1 MFGFGVTLTAPL
13 QSRSL
18 DDEAGEK
25 LPDVAILDAK
35 IAEAEQAMKDG
46 ETSSARRLA
55 KDRREDM
62 MRLKRVEQIYVCP
75 PGASA
80 VLPIDFAPR
89 RAPCYPCSPDGC
101 LFYLSYSWQRCPQ
114 AMGLSHRMQPRDF
127 RQASFPVSNQHRLL
141 PGLLRIADGSRSTRP
156 VPAQTCHIGRDRCG
170 PASRDYIEGSVR
182 YPPPDLEVVQDVP

>member
-1 MFGFGVTLTAPL
+1 MFGFGVTLTVTL

-62 MRLKRVEQIYVCP
+62 MRLKRVEQIYV
-75 PGASA
+75 
-80 VLPIDFAPR
+80 
-89 RAPCYPCSPDGC
+89 
-101 LFYLSYSWQRCPQ
+101 
-114 AMGLSHRMQPRDF
+114 
-127 RQASFPVSNQHRLL
+127 
-141 PGLLRIADGSRSTRP
+141 
-156 VPAQTCHIGRDRCG
+156 
-170 PASRDYIEGSVR
+170 
-182 YPPPDLEVVQDVP
+182 